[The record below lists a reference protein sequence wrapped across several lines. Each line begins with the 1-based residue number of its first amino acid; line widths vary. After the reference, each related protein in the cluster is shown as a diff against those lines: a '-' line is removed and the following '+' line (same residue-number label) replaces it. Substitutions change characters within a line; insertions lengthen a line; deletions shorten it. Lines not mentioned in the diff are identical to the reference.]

1 MKGSLPLLYHFSAKE
16 DLSEAGRVAQNVED
30 AFGPPKSPDPGA
42 VSVCVQLGCNGCG
55 TKAVVGAA
63 IEDSLDEWELG
74 GLDAQT
80 LLGIEGEA
88 VGDPSAQPHAP
99 GGLPLHPVDDAVDDG
114 GPFELGED
122 PKQLRPS

>member
-1 MKGSLPLLYHFSAKE
+1 MKGSLPLLYHFSRKKTSPRQE
-16 DLSEAGRVAQNVED
+16 GLRRMSRMPLV
-30 AFGPPKSPDPGA
+30 PPKSPDPGA

-88 VGDPSAQPHAP
+88 VGDPSAQPTRP
-99 GGLPLHPVDDAVDDG
+99 W
-114 GPFELGED
+114 
-122 PKQLRPS
+122 RPSAPSR